1 MWLALMG
8 LLTLG
13 SAIAS
18 IAVLQGKVLRWLFL
32 SLWPRA
38 RSFCRSQRLS
48 TLHPSSRLE

>member
-18 IAVLQGKVLRWLFL
+18 IAVLQGKVVIRFYVD
-32 SLWPRA
+32 
-38 RSFCRSQRLS
+38 SFCPCGRVHGRFVG
-48 TLHPSSRLE
+48 PNG